1 MLFKSYIILF
11 NFFPRRGN
19 GKPLIQTF
27 PLLLHLEEPSS
38 HIPCCPVNENLL
50 CYHFHFFFNLS
61 KLTLVLEAYRHMHLN
76 KDLDNSEMCSEL
88 HISIPFIVDSCSQ
101 IPFKVIK
108 VSFVLNSCE
117 NKNYISELSKG

>member
-1 MLFKSYIILF
+1 
-11 NFFPRRGN
+11 
-19 GKPLIQTF
+19 
-27 PLLLHLEEPSS
+27 
-38 HIPCCPVNENLL
+38 
-50 CYHFHFFFNLS
+50 
-61 KLTLVLEAYRHMHLN
+61 MHLN

-117 NKNYISELSKG
+117 NKNYISELSKGWGQEYGKQGKGEKEP